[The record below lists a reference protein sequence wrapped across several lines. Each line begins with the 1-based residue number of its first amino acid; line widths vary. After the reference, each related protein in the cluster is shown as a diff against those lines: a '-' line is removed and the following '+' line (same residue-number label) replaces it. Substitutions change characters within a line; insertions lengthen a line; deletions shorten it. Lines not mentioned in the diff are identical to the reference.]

1 MARMN
6 GDKEGGGAEVVK
18 EDGESRKDDKKK
30 AEPKL
35 NGVLDQVEES
45 ECDDEYKDTS
55 EEVADLNSTAD
66 ISTAS
71 SDSFS
76 GTTSTCSLVDAAR
89 SGGTNADSWDG
100 DGAERCEGGEGG
112 VEHDSLNDTRNKP
125 VSKKPRRKASIVAR
139 AKTTRK
145 VSLYYMYKRN
155 K

>member
-1 MARMN
+1 MARIS

-18 EDGESRKDDKKK
+18 VDGESRKDDKKK
-30 AEPKL
+30 AGPKL
-35 NGVLDQVEES
+35 NGVLNQVEES

-55 EEVADLNSTAD
+55 VEMADLNSTAD

-71 SDSFS
+71 DSFS
-76 GTTSTCSLVDAAR
+76 G
-89 SGGTNADSWDG
+89 NADSWDG
-100 DGAERCEGGEGG
+100 DGAERCEGGEEA
-112 VEHDSLNDTRNKP
+112 VEHDSLNDTRNKS
-125 VSKKPRRKASIVAR
+125 VSKKPRRKASIAAR